1 MPVIT
6 AARVR
11 SLLPVLSGT
20 GEDAELETLIDVADA
35 QIAQSLGLSKPDSGT
50 RTLGSATYTLT
61 HPDVTLPTARLVYLP
76 LVSITAI
83 TSLHSSEL
91 QVFDSSSLI
100 SSDDY
105 RLDSRTGAIRMKPTA
120 TDLNINDGCVQVVAV
135 AGWADLTTEDVL
147 AQAVAMHTR
156 HLWTLRRNQ
165 GQSSVSEGGGSASL
179 RDETIPA
186 VVEQMIAPYRRMIL

>member
-20 GEDAELETLIDVADA
+20 GEDTELEALIDVADA

-76 LVSITAI
+76 LLNVTAI

-105 RLDSRTGAIRMKPTA
+105 RLDSRTGAIRLKPTS
-120 TDLNINDGCVQVVAV
+120 TDLNVTDGCVQVVAV

-147 AQAVAMHTR
+147 AQAVAMHAR
-156 HLWTLRRNQ
+156 HLWTLRRTQ
-165 GQSSVSEGGGSASL
+165 GQTSISEGGGSASL